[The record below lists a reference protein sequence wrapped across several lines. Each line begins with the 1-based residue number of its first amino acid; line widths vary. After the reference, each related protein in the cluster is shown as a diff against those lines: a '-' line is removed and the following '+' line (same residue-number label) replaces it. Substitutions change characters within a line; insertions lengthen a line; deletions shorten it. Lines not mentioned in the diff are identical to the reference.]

1 MFWSAQAVLLDVGNK
16 VPELVDEEAAY
27 SNEASDADCQ
37 EAEAYFAD
45 IKPIDG
51 RVYQWEDLKEAE
63 FKIREIFLGI
73 KGTAGAKQCA
83 KSCRNS

>member
-27 SNEASDADCQ
+27 SNKASDADCQ